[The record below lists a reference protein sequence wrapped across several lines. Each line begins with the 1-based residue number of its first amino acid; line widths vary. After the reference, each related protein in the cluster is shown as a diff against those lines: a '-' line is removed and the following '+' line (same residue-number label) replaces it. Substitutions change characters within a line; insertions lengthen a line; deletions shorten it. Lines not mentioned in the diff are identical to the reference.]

1 MNKWRTFPLP
11 VLILAL
17 IGIGLLLLFTN
28 EPRYHRRTLTSWL
41 QQCWDAPSMETQR
54 IAEAQAAVRAIG
66 PKKVLPV
73 LLKLLRFED
82 DPVSLW
88 VIRTGDKLRFSDV
101 NGGRFIRWH
110 SAEDFWWL
118 GERGFEMLG
127 TNAAPAA
134 EALGKLLDQPGRR
147 MVVGKCLESIG
158 KPAEP
163 VVCQALTNQDEAVR
177 QWAIDELAAVTDDV
191 GLYVTRIEPRLHDS
205 SDAVRAATVDA
216 IGNQIDAPELAVPL
230 LVEALKD
237 SAASPNAAGALANF
251 GTNALVA
258 FPILTNLVEHGGI
271 KLSDAALKTLTVIA
285 PDQALPILL
294 RRSRLPDI
302 AMHRVAFLLLCHYPM
317 TPPVESALQTA
328 AADSDPV
335 IARQARII
343 LTEKHQKEHPLEAQ
357 FPDDPSY
364 AGKPLGEWLKMHEN
378 NGDYPYSQAASNA
391 IHQIGTN
398 AIPALLRR
406 LIYVEPPF
414 GLPAY
419 EVNRDAMQGFILLGD
434 QATPALPQLKA
445 LLDGTNQNL
454 VLLAMVSTLGTGTNA
469 IPVLSKA
476 LTNQFAPVRDE
487 AANSLAHS
495 IAERFPERRQE
506 IISLLTNLLSDSDS
520 DVRLSVKG
528 DLQDLNLQP
537 LPSRK

>member
-1 MNKWRTFPLP
+1 
-11 VLILAL
+11 
-17 IGIGLLLLFTN
+17 
-28 EPRYHRRTLTSWL
+28 
-41 QQCWDAPSMETQR
+41 
-54 IAEAQAAVRAIG
+54 
-66 PKKVLPV
+66 
-73 LLKLLRFED
+73 
-82 DPVSLW
+82 
-88 VIRTGDKLRFSDV
+88 
-101 NGGRFIRWH
+101 
-110 SAEDFWWL
+110 
-118 GERGFEMLG
+118 
-127 TNAAPAA
+127 
-134 EALGKLLDQPGRR
+134 

-177 QWAIDELAAVTDDV
+177 QWAIANLAAVTDDV
-191 GLYVTRIEPRLHDS
+191 GLYVTRIEPRLHDP

-216 IGNQIDAPELAVPL
+216 VGNQTDAPELAVPL

-237 SAASPNAAGALANF
+237 SAVSPNAAGALANF

-285 PDQALPILL
+285 PDQALTILL
-294 RRSRLPDI
+294 RRFRSPDI
-302 AMHRVAFLLLCHYPM
+302 VSRRVAFRLLCRYPM

-335 IARQARII
+335 IAKPARII
-343 LTEKHQKEHPLEAQ
+343 LTENHQNEHPLEAQ

-378 NGDYPYSQAASNA
+378 NGDYAYSQAASNA

-419 EVNRDAMQGFILLGD
+419 EVNRDAMRGFILLGD
-434 QATPALPQLKA
+434 QATPALPQLQA

-454 VLLAMVSTLGTGTNA
+454 VLLAMVSSLGTGTNA

-476 LTNQFAPVRDE
+476 LTNQFASVRDE
-487 AANSLAHS
+487 SANCLAHS
-495 IAERFPERRQE
+495 IAERFSERRQE

-520 DVRLSVKG
+520 DVRRSVKG